1 MGRNKALMQLA
12 GKPLIARVLDRLA
25 RLCDE
30 LIISADIAD
39 DYSGFP
45 ARVVPDLIPGRGVLS
60 GVHAGLRAM
69 RSENAIVTACDMPF
83 LSLALLRFMAT
94 LAVDHDVVVPRLGGY
109 YEPLHAIYGVQCIAP
124 LEQLM
129 AAGPGRV
136 VAFFD
141 RVRVREVGEQE
152 VRLFSA
158 QLSFFNVNTPDDW
171 ARAQQLSE
179 LGFS

>member
-12 GKPLIARVLDRLA
+12 GKTLIARVLDRLA

-30 LIISADIAD
+30 LIISADIAEA
-39 DYSGFP
+39 YVGLP
-45 ARVVPDLIPGRGVLS
+45 ARVVPDLVPGRGVLS

-69 RSENAIVTACDMPF
+69 RNENAIVTACDMPF
-83 LSLALLRFMAT
+83 LNLALLRYMAA
-94 LAVDHDVVVPRLGGY
+94 LAADHDVVVPRLGGN
-109 YEPLHAIYGVQCIAP
+109 YEPLHAVYGVHCIAP
-124 LEQLM
+124 LERVM

-141 RVRVREVGEQE
+141 HVRVREVREDE
-152 VRLFSA
+152 VRLFNA

-179 LGFS
+179 LEFG